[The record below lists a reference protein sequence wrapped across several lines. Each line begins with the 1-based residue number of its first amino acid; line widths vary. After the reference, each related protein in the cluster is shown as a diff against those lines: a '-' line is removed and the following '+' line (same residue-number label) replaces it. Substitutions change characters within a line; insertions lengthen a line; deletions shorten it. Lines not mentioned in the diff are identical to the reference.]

1 MRGAKIINS
10 NCFSLK
16 EFCDRCMEPVYDLE
30 TGELIDAK
38 KLKESKDLEVLT
50 FWVCKDGIGV
60 KLENED
66 MEG

>member
-1 MRGAKIINS
+1 
-10 NCFSLK
+10 
-16 EFCDRCMEPVYDLE
+16 MEPVYDLE

-38 KLKESKDLEVLT
+38 KLKENKDLEVLT
-50 FWVCKDGIGV
+50 FWACKDGIGV

>member
-1 MRGAKIINS
+1 MNGFR
-10 NCFSLK
+10 FTLD
-16 EFCDRCMEPVYDLE
+16 EFWGKCMEPIYNLE

-38 KLKESKDLEVLT
+38 KMKENKDLEVLT